1 MVQLQNRI
9 CASLMHAWSCCKWSL
24 KLRFPREMT
33 EKEYQAKRKVFMDC
47 CRHYRNQVERRDRI
61 LMEQAGTSHYRSHTD
76 IDYELE
82 NIELH
87 MLEDNIQFV
96 DRIFT
101 RINKKCGQNARDTV
115 YRIYVKAE
123 KAEAIAAE
131 QFVSKRTLLRSLN
144 RWIESCL

>member
-1 MVQLQNRI
+1 M
-9 CASLMHAWSCCKWSL
+9 K
-24 KLRFPREMT
+24 
-33 EKEYQAKRKVFMDC
+33 KEDYQAKRKEFMDC
-47 CRHYRNQVERRDRI
+47 CRHYQNQVERRDWI